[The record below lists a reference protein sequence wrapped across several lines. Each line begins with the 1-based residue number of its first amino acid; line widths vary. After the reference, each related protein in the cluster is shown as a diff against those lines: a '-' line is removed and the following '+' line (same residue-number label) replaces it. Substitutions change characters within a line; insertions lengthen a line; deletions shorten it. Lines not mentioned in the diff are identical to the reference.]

1 MGLENRA
8 RLVARCFQRLP
19 SFGGVV
25 GSPCLLFLRF
35 AQRRGE
41 NGGPARPGALVQLWF
56 TPGRMWR
63 GGEDAPPDLP
73 QPPRG
78 LGLGRWPL
86 SSSLVRR
93 ESGVVGP
100 KVRGVGRRRGL
111 RERGWGQRGS
121 RMPWSPL
128 RRTGVVPGLQ
138 GVLVFAGR
146 ASLPPGSLSDFYTHT
161 QPQSF

>member
-111 RERGWGQRGS
+111 RAGLGAARVPDALEPPAEDWGCTWVAGCASICREG
-121 RMPWSPL
+121 
-128 RRTGVVPGLQ
+128 
-138 GVLVFAGR
+138 FAPTR
-146 ASLPPGSLSDFYTHT
+146 IAL
-161 QPQSF
+161 